1 MYPFHIFAVSM
12 TKTNIKYNRIWLV
25 SYPIILG
32 SIAQNLINFT
42 DTAFLGRVGE
52 IALGAG
58 AIGGLFYL
66 AVIMLGLG
74 FSIGAQIIIARRLGQ
89 GRLKE
94 IGEVFIHTITFLT
107 FLAIFVFL
115 LLRYGSVFLLSYAID
130 SEAIYIGSIDYLKI
144 RSFGIFF
151 AFINMAFRSFYVGIA
166 KTKVITYTTVVL
178 AAVNIFLD
186 YGLIF
191 GKMGMPAMGIRG
203 AALASVIAEI
213 SAMVYFVIY
222 TVKTIDYPKYDLF
235 CFSRFKLEKL
245 VSIFKVSI
253 PMMVQQFVSLSVW
266 FLFFLFIEKLGEMAL
281 AVSNIIRSVYVI
293 AMIPVWGFATATNTL
308 VSYLIGKNRHD
319 EVLSLVYKIAA
330 LSFAGVFLLVS
341 FGLFFPKMIIEIYTN
356 QIELIDIGA
365 PILKVVSVG
374 ALFLSVGFVFLNGVS
389 GTGKTNISLF
399 IELGVLAAYVVYTY
413 TMIIVLNTSVM
424 GAWTSELVYGSL
436 LGFVSWVYL
445 KTNSWQKADI

>member
-1 MYPFHIFAVSM
+1 M
-12 TKTNIKYNRIWLV
+12 TKTNITYNRIWLV

-89 GRLKE
+89 DRFTE
-94 IGEVFIHTITFLT
+94 IGEVVIHTVIFLT
-107 FLAIFVFL
+107 FLAIIVFL
-115 LLRYGSVFLLSYAID
+115 LLRYGSVFFLSYAID
-130 SEAIYIGSIDYLKI
+130 SKAIYIGSIDFLKI

-166 KTKVITYTTVVL
+166 KTKVITYTTIVL
-178 AAVNIFLD
+178 AIVNIFLD

-191 GKMGMPAMGIRG
+191 GKMGMPEMGIRG

-213 SAMVYFVIY
+213 SAMIYFVIY
-222 TVKTIDYPKYDLF
+222 TITTVDYRKYDLF
-235 CFSRFKLEKL
+235 CFNRFKLEKL

-266 FLFFLFIEKLGEMAL
+266 FLFFLFVEKLGEMAL

-308 VSYLIGKNRHD
+308 VSYLIGKNRQD
-319 EVLSLVYKIAA
+319 EVLSLIYKIAF
-330 LSFAGVFLLVS
+330 LSFVGVLAIVS
-341 FGLFFPKMIIEIYTN
+341 LGLFFPRLIMEIYTD
-356 QIELIDIGA
+356 QKELIEIGA
-365 PILKVVSVG
+365 PVLYVVSIG
-374 ALFLSVGFVFLNGVS
+374 ALFLSVGFVLLNGVS
-389 GTGKTNISLF
+389 GTGKTNVSLF
-399 IELGVLAAYVVYTY
+399 IELVVLTVYVLYTY
-413 TMIIVLNTSVM
+413 TMIIVFNTSVM
-424 GAWTSELVYGSL
+424 GAWTSELIYGSL
-436 LGFVSWVYL
+436 LGIVSWGYL
-445 KTNSWQKADI
+445 KSNGWQKADI